1 MARRYHEVKVAGT
14 STSISVAS
22 AGTNNQSG
30 SKMPPRSQNEGSRI
44 DRVEKQLAML
54 ERDQAAIS
62 ALVSSI
68 SQGESDEIKVRQ
80 NPDQLWACKKCG
92 SRLGFYDHEQ
102 DLLRI
107 RYKDFVAY
115 VHLGVGGVI
124 QVLCR
129 QCSEMNEVHYVEVAE
144 NNTNVAT

>member
-1 MARRYHEVKVAGT
+1 MARRYHEVTV
-14 STSISVAS
+14 SEMNTSISGVNVGS
-22 AGTNNQSG
+22 SKQSG
-30 SKMPPRSQNEGSRI
+30 SKMPSRSSNDSARI
-44 DRVEKQLAML
+44 DRVEKQLALL
-54 ERDQAAIS
+54 ERDQSAIS
-62 ALVSSI
+62 SLLMSI
-68 SQGESDEIKVRQ
+68 SKGESDEIKVKQ

-115 VHLGVGGVI
+115 VHLGAGGLI

-129 QCSEMNEVHYVEVAE
+129 QCSEMNEVHYVEVA
-144 NNTNVAT
+144 NPTPDVKT